1 MSQPPDNN
9 DAGMVHGGWALPY
22 LTPAPL
28 PKPDAGNAHGTASY
42 TGSHQ
47 TVSGRCR
54 TSGDAAKYHLN
65 TEEPQLMHIDLNSAF
80 ASAEQQAWPSLRG
93 RPMGVTNRISKECC
107 VIAASYEAKALGIK
121 VGCRRTEAMA
131 LCPDF
136 VMLETDPSKYTF
148 MYQNLMRI
156 MKTYSPNI
164 KMKSIDEGVIDFHG
178 TRLVNSRS
186 LCEIGMEIKQRMKDE
201 VGKFMRVNV
210 GIGPNRFLAKT
221 AAGLHKPDG
230 LDTIDHT
237 NLIDIYKSLELTDL
251 TGIAEAY
258 GARLK
263 AHGIHTP
270 LQFLEAPD
278 DLLRRK
284 VFKSINGLHWHERL
298 RGYEVDDYVTNLGMV
313 GRQWVVKTP
322 SNDDEYLRSCLHFLT
337 ETTAMKLRF
346 RNVEARGV
354 CVWLGFAAGGG
365 WKDKQM
371 LHTTIYT
378 NQDIWLQVSR
388 LFDRR
393 PGHMVVRIMGLYLYE
408 LTPSTRS
415 QLSMFDDVEKAD
427 YLTKA
432 MDEIND
438 FYGSFTV
445 YSADTLT
452 GTRHVKQKIPFGG
465 TEYFEL
471 LLKRA

>member
-1 MSQPPDNN
+1 MSNPIEPDNN
-9 DAGMVHGGWALPY
+9 GLVHGGWALPY
-22 LTPAPL
+22 LLPENHVPPAGESP
-28 PKPDAGNAHGTASY
+28 PPP
-42 TGSHQ
+42 
-47 TVSGRCR
+47 R
-54 TSGDAAKYHLN
+54 TGDAKKYRLN
-65 TEEPQLMHIDLNSAF
+65 TEDPQIMHIDLNSAF

-93 RPMGVTNRISKECC
+93 RPMGVTNRLSKECC

-121 VGCRRTEAMA
+121 VGCRRSEAMA

-136 VMLETDPSKYTF
+136 VMLETDPSKYTH
-148 MYQNLMRI
+148 MYANLMRI

-164 KMKSIDEGVIDFHG
+164 KMKSIDEGIIDFHG
-178 TRLVNSRS
+178 TRLVNKRP
-186 LCEIGMEIKQRMKDE
+186 LRDIGMEIKQRMKDE
-201 VGKFMRVNV
+201 VGKFMRTNV

-230 LDTIDHT
+230 LDVIDHT
-237 NLIDIYKSLELTDL
+237 NLIDTYKKLELTDL

-270 LQFLEAPD
+270 LQFLEASD
-278 DLLRRK
+278 DLLRRQ

-298 RGYEVDDYVTNLGMV
+298 RGYEVDDFQTKLSMV
-313 GRQWVVKTP
+313 GRQWVVKVP
-322 SNDDEYLRSCLHFLT
+322 SNDDEALRSCLHYLA

-346 RNVEARGV
+346 RGVEARGV

-371 LHTTIYT
+371 LHATIYT

-393 PGHMVVRIMGLYLYE
+393 PKHMVVRIMGLYLYE

-415 QLSMFDDVEKAD
+415 QMSMFDDVEKAD

-438 FYGSFTV
+438 FYGQFTV
-445 YSADTLT
+445 YAADTLT
-452 GTRHVKQKIPFGG
+452 GTQTVKQKIPFGG
-465 TEYFEL
+465 TEYFDL